1 MPHSKAGPGVGPPP
15 PSEEVERIENSI
27 LAATASAQPGQDAPT
42 VLEGN
47 SKTLPDSGE
56 SQEEG
61 TKDLAISLPPRP
73 AYGTQGRATKLWAN
87 YVELTI
93 SGPKGAQ
100 DTRAEQSGGG
110 KGKGKGGRG
119 KPPRVDKVKAQP
131 EASHDLY
138 KYGLSIDPPESG
150 YRTVR
155 IIQLLLEDE
164 ELQRFKGSIV
174 SDFKTFLVSHNNIL
188 ADDGGDLTVLKEFG
202 VRFRHED
209 QDAPADNAQK
219 YRVVVK
225 LQRVLSVA
233 TLRKYLTSEVPEVR
247 YGDKEEMLQALNIFL
262 NHYVKVK
269 AGGPNVKTTGSNRTF
284 VLGNKEERLDLT
296 AGLEAVRGFFSSVRP
311 ATGRMLI
318 NVNVTHACFYQGAP
332 LTTIIHAFDP
342 SHGRTSPLALSQF
355 LSKLK
360 VKLMHLDGR
369 IKTIQGVATSNDGI
383 DKGTGRPT
391 GWVEV
396 KRDGAG
402 PQDVRFR
409 KVDKKAGKNDFVTVS
424 EYFKKTYNYQ
434 ASNDYPAINHGTLG
448 MPSYV
453 PADACVVLPG
463 QLWKGKLRTS
473 QIRDMIKFAVRKP
486 DLNAASIVGSGLD
499 IVGAS
504 DKNEHLTQ
512 AGFSAK
518 SSLITVPSRVLP
530 SPILEYFRGEQPGVR
545 DGGWKMTKGKYF
557 AQTAKPRI
565 TSPQKGVQANANSH
579 PWTYV
584 ILSRSGDP
592 NDGIAGCRGLYRQT
606 LEQTGLS
613 LAQPTTLAGSKNNC
627 RLDGNNSKLHHER
640 LDAVFQAV
648 MEAKVDFVLFVL
660 PDDDTATYNSIKYLG
675 DVVYGVHTICALR
688 SKICDTEKWDVKSY
702 LAMKIYIKLGGVNH
716 RVSTSNLGLVAE
728 GKTMIVGID
737 VTHPS
742 PGQSAATPSVAAMVA
757 SRGAELGQWPGEV
770 AVQSRSRDEMVSEL
784 RGMMR
789 RRLQLWRAH
798 NGGRLPENI
807 IVYRDGVSEGQ
818 YRLVLRREV
827 PELDRACAEVY
838 GEAEEAV
845 PAPRVA
851 VVIVGKRHHTRFY
864 PAVEGDTDRGNA
876 RPGTVVDR
884 GVTEAR
890 VWDFYLQ
897 SHSALQGTARPAHY
911 VVIRD
916 DIFNPKGG
924 GGGGGGGA
932 KRPESS
938 PGTSPAKP
946 KAAPGS
952 PQGSVRGK
960 SLMGAML
967 QGGRGRM
974 GSIGGV
980 LHGSAGGSPGGSR
993 GGGSGGSGARNPA
1006 DELEALTHSLCYVF
1020 GRATKAVSIVTP
1032 TYYADILCER
1042 ARCYMACDAVVNPSA
1057 ADQRSLLDEAQIRR
1071 IRDGAERARAQGL
1084 LDEARETVRERA
1096 RRAVRVHENITDE
1109 MFYI

>member
-1 MPHSKAGPGVGPPP
+1 MPHSKAGCTACLLIAFTNLQTNSPGVGPPP

-42 VLEGN
+42 VLEGH

-93 SGPKGAQ
+93 SGPKSAQ

-119 KPPRVDKVKAQP
+119 KPPRADKVKAQS

-138 KYGLSIDPPESG
+138 KYGVSIDPPESG
-150 YRTVR
+150 YGTVR

-174 SDFKTFLVSHNNIL
+174 SDFKTFLVSRNNIL

-202 VRFRHED
+202 ARFRHED

-269 AGGPNVKTTGSNRTF
+269 AGGPNVKTIGSNRTF
-284 VLGNKEERLDLT
+284 VLGNEEERLDLT

-318 NVNVTHACFYQGAP
+318 NLNVTHACFYQGAP

-342 SHGRTSPLALSQF
+342 SHGRASPLALSQF
-355 LSKLK
+355 LNKLK
-360 VKLMHLDGR
+360 AKLMHLDGR
-369 IKTIQGVATSNDGI
+369 IKTIQGVATSKDGI

-424 EYFKKTYNYQ
+424 EYFKKTYNHQ
-434 ASNDYPAINHGTLG
+434 ASNDYPVINHGTLG

-512 AGFSAK
+512 AGFSVK

-545 DGGWKMTKGKYF
+545 DGGWKMTQGKYF

-565 TSPQKGVQANANSH
+565 TSPQQGVQANANSH

-592 NDGIAGCRGLYRQT
+592 NDGVAGCRTLYRQT

-613 LAQPTTLAGSKNNC
+613 LAPPTTLAGSKNNC
-627 RLDGNNSKLHHER
+627 RLDGNDPELHHER
-640 LDAVFQAV
+640 LDGVFQAV
-648 MEAKVDFVLFVL
+648 MGAKVNFVLFVL
-660 PDDDTATYNSIKYLG
+660 PDDTATYNSIKYLG
-675 DVVYGVHTICALR
+675 DVVYG
-688 SKICDTEKWDVKSY
+688 
-702 LAMKIYIKLGGVNH
+702 
-716 RVSTSNLGLVAE
+716 
-728 GKTMIVGID
+728 
-737 VTHPS
+737 
-742 PGQSAATPSVAAMVA
+742 

-838 GEAEEAV
+838 GEEEEEEAV

-924 GGGGGGGA
+924 SGGGGRGGA
-932 KRPESS
+932 KRLESS
-938 PGTSPAKP
+938 PDTSPAKP

-980 LHGSAGGSPGGSR
+980 LHGSGGSPGV
-993 GGGSGGSGARNPA
+993 GGSGGSGARNPA

-1042 ARCYMACDAVVNPSA
+1042 ARCYMACDAAVNPSA

>member
-1 MPHSKAGPGVGPPP
+1 MPADSLYQSLNSPGVGPPP
-15 PSEEVERIENSI
+15 PSEEVERIENFI
-27 LAATASAQPGQDAPT
+27 LAATASAQPGKDAPT
-42 VLEGN
+42 VLEGH

-73 AYGTQGRATKLWAN
+73 AYGTQGRATKLWTN

-93 SGPKGAQ
+93 SGPKSAQ

-110 KGKGKGGRG
+110 KGKGKGGSG
-119 KPPRVDKVKAQP
+119 KPPRADKVKAQS

-138 KYGLSIDPPESG
+138 KYGVSIDPPESG
-150 YRTVR
+150 YGTVR

-174 SDFKTFLVSHNNIL
+174 SDFKTFLVSRNNIL
-188 ADDGGDLTVLKEFG
+188 VDDGGDLTVLKEFG

-269 AGGPNVKTTGSNRTF
+269 AGGPNVKTIGSNRTF
-284 VLGNKEERLDLT
+284 VLG
-296 AGLEAVRGFFSSVRP
+296 
-311 ATGRMLI
+311 
-318 NVNVTHACFYQGAP
+318 
-332 LTTIIHAFDP
+332 
-342 SHGRTSPLALSQF
+342 
-355 LSKLK
+355 
-360 VKLMHLDGR
+360 
-369 IKTIQGVATSNDGI
+369 
-383 DKGTGRPT
+383 
-391 GWVEV
+391 
-396 KRDGAG
+396 
-402 PQDVRFR
+402 
-409 KVDKKAGKNDFVTVS
+409 
-424 EYFKKTYNYQ
+424 
-434 ASNDYPAINHGTLG
+434 
-448 MPSYV
+448 MPPYV

-512 AGFSAK
+512 AGFSVK

-545 DGGWKMTKGKYF
+545 DGGWKMTQGKYF

-565 TSPQKGVQANANSH
+565 TSPQQGVQANANGH

-592 NDGIAGCRGLYRQT
+592 NDGIAGCRTLYRQT

-613 LAQPTTLAGSKNNC
+613 LAPPATLAGSKNNC
-627 RLDGNNSKLHHER
+627 RLDGNDPKLHHER
-640 LDAVFQAV
+640 LD
-648 MEAKVDFVLFVL
+648 
-660 PDDDTATYNSIKYLG
+660 DDDTATYNSIKYLG
-675 DVVYGVHTICALR
+675 DVVYGVHTVCALR
-688 SKICDTEKWDVKSY
+688 SKICDSQKWDVRSY
-702 LAMKIYIKLGGVNH
+702 LAMKINIKLGGVNH

-742 PGQSAATPSVAAMVA
+742 PDQSAATPSVAAMVA

-838 GEAEEAV
+838 GEEEEEEAV

-924 GGGGGGGA
+924 SGGGGRGGA

-952 PQGSVRGK
+952 PQGPVRGK
-960 SLMGAML
+960 PLMGAML

-980 LHGSAGGSPGGSR
+980 LHGSGGSPG

-1042 ARCYMACDAVVNPSA
+1042 ARCYMACDAAVNPSA